1 MLQINNYFLNCTLI
15 LILQNNGDCRMLYVY
30 TSSENSVLVTI
41 LSDGIRFNVNDN
53 RKEKSAFFIEY
64 WID

>member
-1 MLQINNYFLNCTLI
+1 
-15 LILQNNGDCRMLYVY
+15 MLYVY